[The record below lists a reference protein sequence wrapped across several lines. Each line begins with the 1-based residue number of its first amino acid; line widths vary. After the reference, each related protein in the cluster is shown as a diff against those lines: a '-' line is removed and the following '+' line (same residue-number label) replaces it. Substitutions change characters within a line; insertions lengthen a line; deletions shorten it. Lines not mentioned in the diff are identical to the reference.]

1 MRRSRPRDFP
11 ASILAVSLALS
22 CGGDAAGPVGSLC
35 ATRHGAEVC
44 ADRPEYR
51 PGQSV
56 TVTTRNASDRPIF
69 RDVCATRLVGVTNR
83 AMDFDETYDPRF
95 RCGAEVS
102 RMDIVAR
109 MVNIA
114 SGASLEESIT
124 IPPGVF
130 QGWYRVNVWI
140 LDSEGDRVA
149 ERPANTGIFQVFPS
163 AN

>member
-1 MRRSRPRDFP
+1 M
-11 ASILAVSLALS
+11 LAIPFALS

-44 ADRPEYR
+44 ANGPEYR

-56 TVTTRNASDRPIF
+56 TVSTRNVSDRPIF
-69 RDVCATRLVGVTNR
+69 RDVCATKLVGVTSR
-83 AMDFDETYDPRF
+83 STDFDETYSPRL
-95 RCGAEVS
+95 RCGPDVS
-102 RMDIVAR
+102 KARIVAR
-109 MVNIA
+109 MVEIEPDA
-114 SGASLEESIT
+114 SFEESIV
-124 IPPGVF
+124 IGRGAF

-140 LDSEGDRVA
+140 LDSEGDRVG